1 MIFLKDD
8 RIAPLKMY
16 LKYIFK
22 VIWRGANDM
31 LSEKTMQI
39 VKSTAPVL
47 KERGTEITVCFY
59 ERMFNAHPE
68 LKNIFNMSRQKTG
81 GQPKALAF
89 TVLQA
94 AENIDR
100 LEALLPV
107 VEQIGHK
114 HKSLQVKPE
123 HYPIVGKHLLEAIE
137 IVLGEAATPEILQ
150 AWAEAYE
157 EIARVFIEIEKQM
170 YEKAKKAGSW
180 EGFKPFVVVEKRRE
194 SETITSFYVK
204 PADGS
209 DLPPFTPGQ
218 YVSVRIKIPG
228 EQYFLTR
235 QYSLSDVWNKD
246 YYRISVKLEAEEGK
260 PKGRVSSY
268 LHEEMEVGG
277 SLELSAPAGD
287 FALSEESDK
296 PVYFISA
303 GSGITP
309 VMSMAKTLAAK
320 DSGRRITFVHAAKS
334 ETHHAFKEEAEK
346 LVSGNQDNRLLFVYS
361 RGTEAASDRVINGRL
376 DEDLLKSIVKDQDGE
391 FYVCGPLSFM
401 KSVISGLQ
409 KLGVPT
415 ENIRYESFAS
425 SLDMQIA
432 N

>member
-1 MIFLKDD
+1 
-8 RIAPLKMY
+8 
-16 LKYIFK
+16 
-22 VIWRGANDM
+22 M

-47 KERGTEITVCFY
+47 KERGTEITSCFY
-59 ERMFNAHPE
+59 ERMFKAHPE
-68 LKNIFNMSRQKTG
+68 LKNIFNMSRQQTG
-81 GQPKALAF
+81 GQPKALAY

-100 LEALLPV
+100 IEALLPV
-107 VEQIGHK
+107 VKQIGHK

-137 IVLGEAATPEILQ
+137 AVLGEAATPDILQ

-157 EIARVFIEIEKQM
+157 EIARVFIDIEKQM
-170 YEKAKKAGSW
+170 YEEAKKEGAW
-180 EGFKPFVVVEKRRE
+180 EDFKPFVVLEKRRE
-194 SETITSFYVK
+194 SETITSFYLK

-209 DLPPFTPGQ
+209 DLPEFTPGQ

-235 QYSLSDVWNKD
+235 QYSLSDAWNKD
-246 YYRISVKLEAEEGK
+246 YYRISVKLEAEEGQ
-260 PKGRVSSY
+260 PKGKVSSY
-268 LHEEMEVGG
+268 LHEEIEAGS
-277 SLELSAPAGD
+277 SLEVSAPAGD
-287 FALSEESDK
+287 FSLSGQTDK

-309 VMSMAKTLAAK
+309 VMSMAKTLAAQE
-320 DSGRRITFVHAAKS
+320 SGREITFVHAAKS
-334 ETHHAFKEEAEK
+334 EKHQAFKEEAEK
-346 LVSGNQDNRLLFVYS
+346 LVSGNPNNRLLFIYS
-361 RGTEAASDRVINGRL
+361 QASEAPAEHAVKGRL
-376 DEDLLKSIVKDQDGE
+376 NEDLLKTIVKDQDGE

-401 KSVISGLQ
+401 KSVIEGLQ

-425 SLDMQIA
+425 SLEMQIA

>member
-1 MIFLKDD
+1 
-8 RIAPLKMY
+8 
-16 LKYIFK
+16 
-22 VIWRGANDM
+22 M

-47 KERGTEITVCFY
+47 KEKGTEITSCFY
-59 ERMFNAHPE
+59 KRMFNAHPE
-68 LKNIFNMSRQKTG
+68 LKNIFNMSRQQTG
-81 GQPKALAF
+81 GQPKALAY

-107 VEQIGHK
+107 VKQIGHK
-114 HKSLQVKPE
+114 HKSLDVKPE
-123 HYPIVGKHLLEAIE
+123 HYPIVGQHLLEAIE
-137 IVLGEAATPEILQ
+137 IVLGDAATEEILQ

-170 YEKAKKAGSW
+170 YDEDKKLPESW
-180 EGFKPFVVVEKRRE
+180 EGFKPFVVLDKRQE
-194 SETITSFYVK
+194 SETITSFYLK
-204 PADGS
+204 PADGT
-209 DLPPFTPGQ
+209 DLPPFSPGQ

-228 EQYFLTR
+228 EAYFLTR
-235 QYSLSDVWNKD
+235 QYSLSDVWNMD

-268 LHEEMEVGG
+268 LHEQMEIGG
-277 SLELSAPAGD
+277 SLEVSVPAGD
-287 FALSEESDK
+287 FTLSGQTDK

-320 DSGRRITFVHAAKS
+320 ADRNITFVHAAKS
-334 ETHHAFKEEAEK
+334 QEQHAFKEETEK
-346 LVSGNQDNRLLFVYS
+346 LISVNPENRLLFVYS
-361 RGTEAASDRVINGRL
+361 RAVETSGEHVIKGRV
-376 DEDLLKSIVKDQDGE
+376 DEELLRTIVHDKDGE

-401 KSVISGLQ
+401 KNVIDGLRN
-409 KLGVPT
+409 LGVPM

-425 SLDMQIA
+425 SLEMEIA

>member
-1 MIFLKDD
+1 
-8 RIAPLKMY
+8 
-16 LKYIFK
+16 
-22 VIWRGANDM
+22 M

-47 KERGTEITVCFY
+47 KEKGTEITSCFY
-59 ERMFNAHPE
+59 KRMFSAHPE
-68 LKNIFNMSRQKTG
+68 LKNIFNMSRQQTG
-81 GQPKALAF
+81 GQPKALAY

-107 VEQIGHK
+107 VTQIGHK
-114 HKSLQVKPE
+114 HKSLHVKPE
-123 HYPIVGKHLLEAIE
+123 HYPIVGHHLLEAIE
-137 IVLGEAATPEILQ
+137 IVLGDAATEEILQ

-170 YEKAKKAGSW
+170 YDEDKKQDGNW
-180 EGFKPFVVVEKRRE
+180 EGFKPFVVLDKRVE
-194 SETITSFYVK
+194 SETITSFYLK
-204 PADGS
+204 PADGT
-209 DLPPFTPGQ
+209 DLPPFSPGQ

-235 QYSLSDVWNKD
+235 QYSLSDAWNKD

-268 LHEEMEVGG
+268 LHEAMEVGG
-277 SLELSAPAGD
+277 SLEVSAPAGD
-287 FALSEESDK
+287 FALSEQTEQ

-309 VMSMAKTLAAK
+309 VMSMVKTLAAK
-320 DSGRRITFVHAAKS
+320 ENDQQITFIHAAKS
-334 ETHHAFKEEAEK
+334 EKHHAFKEEVEK
-346 LVSGNQDNRLLFVYS
+346 LFGEKQESRLLFIYS
-361 RGTEAASDRVINGRL
+361 QASGEPSEHVINGRL
-376 DEDLLKSIVKDQDGE
+376 NADILKTAVKNPDAE
-391 FYVCGPLSFM
+391 FYICGPLSFM
-401 KSVISGLQ
+401 KSVIEGLQ
-409 KLGVPT
+409 NLGVSM

-425 SLDMQIA
+425 SLEMQIA